1 MSKGNYSK
9 LTKITIAGYKS
20 IAYDFPQE
28 IPIDDINILIG
39 ANGSGKSNL
48 ISFFRMLN
56 YMMTGALQTY
66 IGQSGS
72 AENLLHFGS
81 KRTPFINASLEFTND
96 KNVKDIYNMTLV
108 KTVQDSFIFSEENI
122 EYNGKIYN
130 LNEGHK
136 ESFLFTGKATNKAA
150 EIIRHL
156 LSKCR
161 TFQFH
166 DTSVSSNIRTNS
178 FLDNNKYL
186 FGDGGNLASVLY
198 LLKNKEVY
206 EKYYHK
212 IVFYIQNIFP
222 QFDDFVL
229 EPLPLNQNYI
239 KLNWKQKS
247 SLDYI
252 LGVDQLSDGIIR
264 FMALA
269 VLLLTPPEL
278 LPNIIVI
285 DEPELGLHPRAIE
298 ALAAM
303 VNDVSR
309 YSQIILATHSER
321 LLDCLDTKNVIT
333 ADQDRLHNCSIYK
346 RVDEGALH
354 DWLEEYSL
362 SQLWNKNIL
371 RGQP

>member
-28 IPIDDINILIG
+28 IPIGDINILIG

-56 YMMTGALQTY
+56 YMMTGTLQTY

-81 KRTPFINASLEFTND
+81 KKTPSINASLEFTND

-108 KTVQDSFIFSEENI
+108 KTVQDSFIFSEESI
-122 EYNGKIYN
+122 KYNGKIYN

-136 ESFLFTGKATNKAA
+136 ESFLFTGKAMNKAT
-150 EIIRHL
+150 EIIGCL

-186 FGDGGNLASVLY
+186 FGNGGNLASVLY

-206 EKYYHK
+206 EKYYRK

-303 VNDVSR
+303 VNDASR
-309 YSQIILATHSER
+309 YSQIILATHSEW
-321 LLDCLDTKNVIT
+321 LLDCLDAKNVIT

-346 RVDEGALH
+346 RIDEEALH